1 MEIMIDGVKLVKTKE
16 IKDGNTTVSVWQT
29 DIVLPDG
36 DTMLI
41 YERNDDEFGF
51 DNVSFNPFSGIP
63 TGSIYIDAIHL
74 DTAARLLGISDYDDD
89 LSHLAVAIK
98 MAKKI
103 LNLQN

>member
-1 MEIMIDGVKLVKTKE
+1 MEIMIDGVKLVKNKE

-36 DTMLI
+36 DVMLI

-51 DNVSFNPFSGIP
+51 DNVSFNLFSSIP
-63 TGSIYIDAIHL
+63 TNSVYIDAIHL
-74 DTAARLLGISDYDDD
+74 DTAAKLLGVDDYDDD
-89 LSHLAVAIK
+89 LLHLTVAIK